1 MKIATWNCGG
11 ALRKKV
17 EILQTL
23 QADVYVVQE
32 CEKPDESQGNSSYGE
47 FCANSIWVG
56 DLHYKGLGIF
66 AKAGISLGR
75 KDWPDHSLKY
85 FLAARINDTFD
96 LVGMWAHRAN
106 SPTFG
111 YIGQLWKY
119 LQFHIDKMENVILA
133 GDLNSNVRWDKWD
146 RWWNH
151 SDVVRELGEAN
162 ITSLY
167 HLTRGVEQ
175 GKETDPTF
183 FLHRNTEKAYH
194 IDYMFASRSIAERV
208 KQLEIGDKHFWL
220 QHSDHLPL
228 CVEIN

>member
-23 QADVYVVQE
+23 NADVYIIQE
-32 CEKPDESQGNSSYGE
+32 CERPGDSYSDSAYAE
-47 FCANSIWVG
+47 FCANSLWVG

-66 AKAGISLGR
+66 AKPGISLSR
-75 KDWPDHSLKY
+75 KDWSDHGLKH
-85 FLAARINDTFD
+85 FLPARINDSFD
-96 LVGMWAHRAN
+96 LLAMWAHKAN

-119 LQFHIDKMENVILA
+119 LQFHIDKMENIILA

-151 SDVVRELGEAN
+151 SDVVRELDEAN
-162 ITSLY
+162 IVSLY
-167 HLTRGVEQ
+167 HLTRKIDQ
-175 GKETDPTF
+175 GKEPEPTF
-183 FLHRNTEKAYH
+183 FLQRNHDKSYH
-194 IDYMFASRSIAERV
+194 IDYVFASRRIAERLN
-208 KQLEIGDKHFWL
+208 KLDIGDKDLWL

-228 CVEIN
+228 CVEID

>member
-1 MKIATWNCGG
+1 MKIVTWNCGG

-23 QADVYVVQE
+23 KADIYIVQE
-32 CEKPDESQGNSSYGE
+32 CERPDESQGNSAYGE
-47 FCANSIWVG
+47 FCANSLWVG

-66 AKAGISLGR
+66 ATPDISLTR
-75 KDWPDHSLKY
+75 HDWPDHGLKY
-85 FLAARINDTFD
+85 FLPARINDTFE
-96 LVGMWAHRAN
+96 LLGMWAHRAN

-151 SDVVRELGEAN
+151 SDVVRELDEAD
-162 ITSLY
+162 IVSLY
-167 HLTRGVEQ
+167 HLVRKINQ
-175 GKETDPTF
+175 GNEPEPTF
-183 FLHRNTEKAYH
+183 FLQRNHEKAYH
-194 IDYMFASRSIAERV
+194 IDFMFASRKIAERV
-208 KQLEIGDKHFWL
+208 KTFDIGEKEFWL

-228 CVEIN
+228 CTEII